1 MRRKPR
7 TASAAET
14 ADITIIMGDTTM
26 AEPEVYLEK
35 LSAFSRMLR
44 LEGLSISPKETED
57 ASRLLITLGLDDRNR
72 VKTALR
78 TVYAKSREEQI
89 TFDRVF
95 DGFFISEE
103 KMRQQAKEQMEREK
117 ELQQHR
123 QEAEEELQLNGQPMD
138 LDADQRETY
147 AAMPEEAR
155 QRLRNFMD
163 KYRGTAERNPKLYGD
178 FIHSVFARA
187 IMEQQMLMENAGL
200 GGEELDPEIG
210 ILYRDISDFK
220 DTEIPKAI
228 GIIQSVARQING
240 ELSAKRKKSGHSGKL
255 DFRKTIRKGL
265 ETGGSFYRLRYRK
278 KRAHK
283 KHLVLLCDVSGSMVQ
298 FSEFA
303 LRFIQSLNQ
312 VSESSRTFLFSETM
326 TEADAFKLQNMDLF
340 RNFVKESGI
349 YGRGTDLGTALQQLC
364 TMQPAVL
371 NSATTL
377 LILSDTK
384 TIDQPRAMR
393 ALVEAKRQAGRVLWL
408 NPIPESKWQY
418 VRSIQTMASICP
430 MISCS
435 TLRELAA
442 ACRRLAQV

>member
-1 MRRKPR
+1 
-7 TASAAET
+7 
-14 ADITIIMGDTTM
+14 M

-44 LEGLSISPKETED
+44 LQGLAVSPRETED
-57 ASRLLITLGLDDRNR
+57 ACRLLIALGMEDREK

-78 TVYAKSREEQI
+78 TVYAKSREEQA

-103 KMRQQAKEQMEREK
+103 KMRQQAREQMEREK
-117 ELQQHR
+117 ELQQQR
-123 QEAEEELQLNGQPMD
+123 REAEEELQLNGKPME
-138 LDADQRETY
+138 LDESQRETY

-155 QRLRNFMD
+155 QRLRNFME
-163 KYRGTAERNPKLYGD
+163 KYRATAERNPKLYGD

-200 GGEELDPEIG
+200 GSEALDPEVG

-228 GIIQSVARQING
+228 EIIQSVARQING
-240 ELSAKRKKSGHSGKL
+240 ELSAKRKAGGHTGKL

-265 ETGGSFYRLRYRK
+265 ETGGSFYRLKYKK
-278 KRAHK
+278 KRAHR

-303 LRFIQSLNQ
+303 LRFIQSLNH
-312 VSESSRTFLFSETM
+312 VSDNSRVFLFSETM
-326 TEADAFKLQNMDLF
+326 VEADAFKLQNMDLF
-340 RNFVKESGI
+340 RSFVKDSGI
-349 YGRGTDLGTALQQLC
+349 YGRGTDLGTALQELC
-364 TMQPAVL
+364 AERPAVL
-371 NSATTL
+371 NAATTL
-377 LILSDTK
+377 LIQSDTK
-384 TIDQPRAMR
+384 TIDQPRAVQ
-393 ALVEAKRQAGRVLWL
+393 ALIEAKRQAGRVIWL
-408 NPIPESKWQY
+408 NPIPENKWKY
-418 VRSIQTMASICP
+418 IRSIQTMASICP
-430 MISCS
+430 MVSCS

-442 ACRRLAQV
+442 ACRKLAQA

>member
-1 MRRKPR
+1 
-7 TASAAET
+7 
-14 ADITIIMGDTTM
+14 M
-26 AEPEVYLEK
+26 AEPDVYLEK

-44 LEGLSISPKETED
+44 LQGLAVSPKETED
-57 ASRLLITLGLDDRNR
+57 ASRLLIALGMEERER

-103 KMRQQAKEQMEREK
+103 KMRQQAKEQMEQEK
-117 ELQQHR
+117 EMQQHR

-138 LDADQRETY
+138 LDESQRETY

-163 KYRGTAERNPKLYGD
+163 KYRATAERNPKLYGE

-200 GGEELDPEIG
+200 GGQEADPEIG

-228 GIIQSVARQING
+228 EIIQTVARQING
-240 ELSAKRKKSGHSGKL
+240 ELSAKRKQGGHTGKL
-255 DFRKTIRKGL
+255 DFRRTFRKGL
-265 ETGGSFYRLRYRK
+265 ETGGSFYRLKYKK
-278 KRAHK
+278 KRSQR

-312 VSESSRTFLFSETM
+312 VSDSSRVFLFSEAM

-340 RNFVKESGI
+340 RSFVRDTGI
-349 YGRGTDLGTALQQLC
+349 YGRGTDLGSALEQLNGK
-364 TMQPAVL
+364 QPAVL

-384 TIDQPRAMR
+384 TIDQPRAIA
-393 ALVEAKRQAGRVLWL
+393 ALLESKRLAGRVLIL
-408 NPIPESKWQY
+408 NPIPENKWKY
-418 VRSIQTMASICP
+418 VRSIQTMASVCS
-430 MISCS
+430 MVSCS
-435 TLRELAA
+435 TLRELAN
-442 ACRRLAQV
+442 ACRKLAGS

>member
-1 MRRKPR
+1 M
-7 TASAAET
+7 TASAAAAAVIT
-14 ADITIIMGDTTM
+14 RGDITM
-26 AEPEVYLEK
+26 AEPAVYLEK

-44 LEGLSISPKETED
+44 LQGLAVSPKETED
-57 ASRLLITLGLDDRNR
+57 ASRLLIALGMDDRDR

-78 TVYAKSREEQI
+78 TVYAKSREEQL

-138 LDADQRETY
+138 LDEKQRETY

-155 QRLRNFMD
+155 QKLKNFME
-163 KYRGTAERNPKLYGD
+163 KFRGTAERHPKLYGD

-265 ETGGSFYRLRYRK
+265 EPAAVSTGCAIARSGPTRSTWFCCVMCPALWCSFRNLP
-278 KRAHK
+278 
-283 KHLVLLCDVSGSMVQ
+283 CG
-298 FSEFA
+298 
-303 LRFIQSLNQ
+303 
-312 VSESSRTFLFSETM
+312 
-326 TEADAFKLQNMDLF
+326 LF
-340 RNFVKESGI
+340 RV
-349 YGRGTDLGTALQQLC
+349 
-364 TMQPAVL
+364 
-371 NSATTL
+371 
-377 LILSDTK
+377 
-384 TIDQPRAMR
+384 
-393 ALVEAKRQAGRVLWL
+393 
-408 NPIPESKWQY
+408 
-418 VRSIQTMASICP
+418 
-430 MISCS
+430 
-435 TLRELAA
+435 
-442 ACRRLAQV
+442 

>member
-1 MRRKPR
+1 
-7 TASAAET
+7 
-14 ADITIIMGDTTM
+14 M

-44 LEGLSISPKETED
+44 LEGLSVSPKETAD
-57 ASRLLITLGLDDRNR
+57 AAQLLIHLGLDDREQM
-72 VKTALR
+72 KTALR
-78 TVYAKSREEQI
+78 TVFAKSREEQL

-103 KMRQQAKEQMEREK
+103 KMRRQAKEQMEREK
-117 ELQQHR
+117 ELEQHR
-123 QEAEEELQLNGQPMD
+123 REAEEELQLNGKPMD
-138 LDADQRETY
+138 LTPEQRETY

-178 FIHSVFARA
+178 FIHSVFTRT
-187 IMEQQMLMENAGL
+187 ILEQQLLMENAGV
-200 GGEELDPEIG
+200 GGEELDPELG
-210 ILYRDISDFK
+210 MLYRDISEFK

-228 GIIQSVARQING
+228 DIIQSIARQING
-240 ELSAKRKKSGHSGKL
+240 ELSAKRKNVGHTGVL

-265 ETGGSFYRLRYRK
+265 ETGGSFVRLRYRK
-278 KRAHK
+278 KRQRRR
-283 KHLVLLCDVSGSMVQ
+283 HLVLLCDVSGSMVQ

-312 VSESSRTFLFSETM
+312 VSENSRVFLFSENLV
-326 TEADAFKLQNMDLF
+326 EADAFKLQNMDLF
-340 RNFVKESGI
+340 RSYVKESGI
-349 YGRGTDLGTALQQLC
+349 YGRGTDLGTALEQLC
-364 TMQPAVL
+364 GRRPPVL
-371 NSATTL
+371 GASATL

-384 TIDQPRAMR
+384 TIDQTRAVS
-393 ALVEAKRQAGRVLWL
+393 ALLEAKRLSGRVLWL

-418 VRSIQTMASICP
+418 LRSVQTMAAICP
-430 MISCS
+430 MVSCS

-442 ACRRLAQV
+442 ACRRLTQN